1 MLWAPWTLEIEC
13 LYWSMIQLKNLSRE
27 FQVGNQVVHALDA
40 IDLSISQGDYVS
52 IMGVSGC
59 GKTTLLNILGLLD
72 TPSSG
77 DYILSGINTSEMN
90 DDEMANI
97 RSTKIGF
104 IFQSFHLIPRLTAA
118 ENVEIPMILAG
129 HSQKMRAEKVAKAL
143 ARVNLTDRSDHR
155 PEQLSGGERQRV
167 AIARSIVMEPEVLLA
182 DEPTG
187 NLDSTSGAEIVELI
201 EELNQG
207 GLTLILVTHDKE
219 IGKRSNRVIRL
230 LDGKIIFN
238 QTQQGI

>member
-1 MLWAPWTLEIEC
+1 
-13 LYWSMIQLKNLSRE
+13 MIQLKNLSRE
-27 FQVGNQVVHALDA
+27 FQVGNQVVHALDN
-40 IDLSISQGDYVS
+40 IDLEIGEKDYIS

-77 DYILSGINTSEMN
+77 DYILSGINTSQMN
-90 DDEMANI
+90 DDEMAKI

-118 ENVEIPMILAG
+118 ENIEIPMILAG
-129 HSQKMRAEKVAKAL
+129 MSKQERSERVAKSL
-143 ARVNLTDRSDHR
+143 ARVSLSDRADHR
-155 PEQLSGGERQRV
+155 PEQLSGGQRQRV
-167 AIARSIVMEPEVLLA
+167 AIARSIVMEPKVLLA

-187 NLDSTSGAEIVELI
+187 NLDSNSGKEIVKLI
-201 EELNQG
+201 EELNAG
-207 GLTLILVTHDKE
+207 GLTLIVVTHDKE

-230 LDGKIIFN
+230 LDGKVISN
-238 QTQQGI
+238 QEQQRT

>member
-1 MLWAPWTLEIEC
+1 
-13 LYWSMIQLKNLSRE
+13 MIQLKNLSRE

-40 IDLSISQGDYVS
+40 VDLVISEGEYIS

-77 DYILSGINTSEMN
+77 DYVLSGIDTSEMN
-90 DDEMANI
+90 DDEMAHI

-104 IFQSFHLIPRLTAA
+104 VFQSFHLIPRLTAA
-118 ENVEIPMILAG
+118 ENIEIPMILAG
-129 HSQKMRAEKVAKAL
+129 ISRDERAAKVAKAL
-143 ARVNLTDRSDHR
+143 SRVNLSDRSDHR
-155 PEQLSGGERQRV
+155 PEQLSGGQRQRV
-167 AIARSIVMEPEVLLA
+167 ATARSIVMEPKVLLA

-187 NLDSTSGAEIVELI
+187 NLDSTSGSEIIDLI

-207 GLTLILVTHDKE
+207 GLTLIVVTHDKE
-219 IGKRSNRVIRL
+219 ISRRSDRIVEL
-230 LDGKIIFN
+230 LDGKII
-238 QTQQGI
+238 TDKEH

>member
-1 MLWAPWTLEIEC
+1 
-13 LYWSMIQLKNLSRE
+13 MIQLKNLSRE

-155 PEQLSGGERQRV
+155 PEQLSGGQRQRV

-230 LDGKIIFN
+230 
-238 QTQQGI
+238 

>member
-1 MLWAPWTLEIEC
+1 
-13 LYWSMIQLKNLSRE
+13 MIQLKNLSRE

-118 ENVEIPMILAG
+118 ENIEIPMILAG

-155 PEQLSGGERQRV
+155 PEQLSGGQRQRV

-230 LDGKIIFN
+230 LDGKIISN

>member
-1 MLWAPWTLEIEC
+1 
-13 LYWSMIQLKNLSRE
+13 MIQLKNLSRE
-27 FQVGNQVVHALDA
+27 FQVGNQVVHALDN
-40 IDLSISQGDYVS
+40 IDLEIAEKDYVS

-77 DYILSGINTSEMN
+77 DYILSGINTSQMN
-90 DDEMANI
+90 DDEMAKI

-118 ENVEIPMILAG
+118 ENIEIPMILAG
-129 HSQKMRAEKVAKAL
+129 YSKKMRAEKVAKAL

-155 PEQLSGGERQRV
+155 PEQLSGGQRQRV

-187 NLDSTSGAEIVELI
+187 NLDSTSGTEIVELI
-201 EELNQG
+201 EELNKG

-230 LDGKIIFN
+230 LDGKIILN
-238 QTQQGI
+238 QEQQRT

>member
-1 MLWAPWTLEIEC
+1 
-13 LYWSMIQLKNLSRE
+13 MIQLKNLSRE
-27 FQVGNQVVHALDA
+27 FQVGNQVVHALDN
-40 IDLSISQGDYVS
+40 IDLEIAEKDYVS

-77 DYILSGINTSEMN
+77 DYILSGINTSQMN
-90 DDEMANI
+90 DDEMAKI

-118 ENVEIPMILAG
+118 ENIEIPMILAG
-129 HSQKMRAEKVAKAL
+129 YSKKMRAEKVAKAL

-155 PEQLSGGERQRV
+155 PEQLSGGLRQRV

-187 NLDSTSGAEIVELI
+187 NLDSTSGTEIVELI
-201 EELNQG
+201 EELNKG
-207 GLTLILVTHDKE
+207 GLTLIVVTHDKE

-238 QTQQGI
+238 QEQQGA